1 MPTISDSDDAKNDHD
16 LRALRLKLLQFE
28 DIEIQNSSYAYY
40 KHGAYMLQTIKP

>member
-16 LRALRLKLLQFE
+16 LRAQFE

-40 KHGAYMLQTIKP
+40 KHGIYATNHKTIN